1 MLDADI
7 ALTKSVHGLIER
19 ISYWTQGDGLSVAA
33 SLRAAAAVTELLGS
47 EDREGDVMLAIQ
59 AERLALLAALLET
72 GLDSE
77 NDQADT
83 PLLRDLLI
91 GVQKVLE
98 NSSFP
103 PISSL
108 RHPELPPLHRPI
120 LRILFL
126 LFQSLA
132 IHPKHDL
139 QIDTMLEEAILF
151 IVQAADVILDSV
163 IRGQDSTGDL
173 GLVIGSLCGMIKVVS
188 TPVWLD
194 KMSETN
200 LIGRSL
206 EIITRTK
213 VITTTSSHGGIGSG
227 PPVFVPSQ
235 IPLVLLL
242 HLALATNPQSAEK
255 LAVSGVLSA
264 YSDNSIALAAET
276 ASITPPIETAPY
288 TIHGSW
294 YSMLLVVKALL
305 SSLPDTR
312 SFIKSDITPFI
323 RVGTEQLLRA
333 LSWNGE
339 TPLTTS
345 ALDEMQITL
354 DIFYGISQAVNGGSD
369 GILSSIGLPLV
380 DLLKSMREAFEH
392 PLELTQT
399 ITPSSEEEHL
409 ALDQELSLVME
420 HSSAIDLVTL
430 LDEKKMP
437 TVSARVER
445 LLRVTV
451 TASMTLVNLTRV
463 WPALKEGE
471 RNPDTILHSDVR
483 PILLFVS
490 GMSADQ
496 QDEITTV
503 QSDPVGILNDLGNTF
518 STLLDRTSASS
529 SSSSTRPILYTL
541 LELSTLLSTAQI
553 LTRHALY
560 PEENTDESIDVQM
573 HDEKRRRA
581 SLNNGGVLKELVG
594 DLMTLLGGEDSG
606 SEGVMGWLRKLV
618 WGTFEQAE

>member
-1 MLDADI
+1 MLDADV
-7 ALTKSVHGLIER
+7 ALTKSLHDLIER

-33 SLRAAAAVTELLGS
+33 SLRAATAVTELLGP
-47 EDREGDVMLAIQ
+47 EDRQGDVMLAVQ

-91 GVQKVLE
+91 GIQKVLE

-139 QIDTMLEEAILF
+139 QIDTMLEEAIVF
-151 IVQAADVILDSV
+151 IVEAADVILDSV
-163 IRGQDSTGDL
+163 LRGQDSTGDL

-188 TPVWLD
+188 TPIWLA

-206 EIITRTK
+206 EIVTRTK
-213 VITTTSSHGGIGSG
+213 VIDTTLSSQGLGG
-227 PPVFVPSQ
+227 PPTFVPSQ

-242 HLALATNPQSAEK
+242 HLALATNPLSAEK

-323 RVGTEQLLRA
+323 RVGTEQMLRA

-339 TPLTTS
+339 SPLTTS
-345 ALDEMQITL
+345 ALDEMQVTL

-369 GILSSIGLPLV
+369 GILSSVGPPLV
-380 DLLKSMREAFEH
+380 DLLKGMREAFEH

-409 ALDQELSLVME
+409 ALDQELSAVME
-420 HSSAIDLVTL
+420 NTSAIDLVTL
-430 LDEKKMP
+430 LDEKRMP

-445 LLRVTV
+445 LLRVTA
-451 TASMTLVNLTRV
+451 TAAMTLVNLTRV
-463 WPALKEGE
+463 WPTLKEGE
-471 RNPDTILHSDVR
+471 RNPDTILHSDVSSR
-483 PILLFVS
+483 RNISVGVHSPK
-490 GMSADQ
+490 ADL
-496 QDEITTV
+496 
-503 QSDPVGILNDLGNTF
+503 S
-518 STLLDRTSASS
+518 RT
-529 SSSSTRPILYTL
+529 R
-541 LELSTLLSTAQI
+541 
-553 LTRHALY
+553 
-560 PEENTDESIDVQM
+560 
-573 HDEKRRRA
+573 KRGQRSNLIPWA
-581 SLNNGGVLKELVG
+581 Y
-594 DLMTLLGGEDSG
+594 
-606 SEGVMGWLRKLV
+606 
-618 WGTFEQAE
+618 